1 MCGCLCTARG
11 AEAKVR
17 KRKKKKVRC
26 EITSGRF
33 RRIYSSCVVR
43 CNPHNTIR
51 TDGKTSGRRRQRGI
65 VWKSAHRVKRVGGGT
80 GGTCGL
86 MQPRTEEAVYVCS
99 RSSAVRNTMHA
110 CVFTLRHHLSLCAT
124 CQPAS
129 RTAAGGS
136 RVLFSL
142 FCVCVL
148 CQSAKLLFFSF
159 LFFFLSFFSK
169 GKLFNSCVEQ
179 DQRHSKWKNS
189 HSFFIFFFSFK
200 AARRIRE
207 ARQCGNDM

>member
-1 MCGCLCTARG
+1 M
-11 AEAKVR
+11 
-17 KRKKKKVRC
+17 RC

-33 RRIYSSCVVR
+33 RRVYSSCVVR

-65 VWKSAHRVKRVGGGT
+65 VWKSAHRVKRVGGGGT

-110 CVFTLRHHLSLCAT
+110 CVFTLRHYLSLCAT

-159 LFFFLSFFSK
+159 LFFFCLFFRKANYSTVVWNK
-169 GKLFNSCVEQ
+169 IRGIQSGKTVTLFL
-179 DQRHSKWKNS
+179 
-189 HSFFIFFFSFK
+189 IFFFSFK

>member
-17 KRKKKKVRC
+17 KRKKKEEVRC

-65 VWKSAHRVKRVGGGT
+65 VWKSAHRVKRVGGG
-80 GGTCGL
+80 GGRAARVASCSHVLKRLFMCAADHQLFETQCMRVSL
-86 MQPRTEEAVYVCS
+86 PSVTTFLSALHVSRRHAQLPEEAEFCS
-99 RSSAVRNTMHA
+99 PCFVFAS
-110 CVFTLRHHLSLCAT
+110 CVS
-124 CQPAS
+124 QPS
-129 RTAAGGS
+129 CYS
-136 RVLFSL
+136 FLFS
-142 FCVCVL
+142 
-148 CQSAKLLFFSF
+148 
-159 LFFFLSFFSK
+159 FFFLSFFSK

-179 DQRHSKWKNS
+179 DQRNSKWKNS
-189 HSFFIFFFSFK
+189 HSFFNFFFFFLF
-200 AARRIRE
+200 
-207 ARQCGNDM
+207 